1 MKKSILLIAGVVI
14 LVAGYIGAQQL
25 NTADRLTPADVQEL
39 IRNDSTVVILDVRT
53 PSEFT
58 GELGHIKGALLLPV
72 QALEQR
78 ITELDRFKK
87 QRIVAVCRTGH
98 RSAQAAAILK
108 ANGFNATDMAGGM
121 VRWNAEQLPVE
132 KSAQ

>member
-1 MKKSILLIAGVVI
+1 MKKSMLLIAGVII

-25 NTADRLTPADVQEL
+25 NATDRLTPADVQEL
-39 IRNDSTVVILDVRT
+39 IHNDSTIVILDVRT

-78 ITELDRFKK
+78 IAELAKYNK

-98 RSAQAAAILK
+98 RSTQAVAILK
-108 ANGFNATDMAGGM
+108 ANGFDAIDMAGGM

-132 KSAQ
+132 KSIK